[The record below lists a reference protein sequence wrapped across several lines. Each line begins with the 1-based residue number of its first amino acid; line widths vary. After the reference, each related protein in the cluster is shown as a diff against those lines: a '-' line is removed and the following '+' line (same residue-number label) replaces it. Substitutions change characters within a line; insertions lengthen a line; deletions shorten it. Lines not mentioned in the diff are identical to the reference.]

1 MNDLLSYLHVARE
14 LLLVCRLPPGPPA
27 EANQQTLVLAD
38 LLQSTMTT
46 WSLIMQWAS
55 QVIIA
60 ADLNLSRCSHLNLMR
75 HCYYVFDLLHSVE
88 RVAHH
93 CN

>member
-55 QVIIA
+55 
-60 ADLNLSRCSHLNLMR
+60 
-75 HCYYVFDLLHSVE
+75 
-88 RVAHH
+88 HH
-93 CN
+93 RGRLEFVQMLAPELDAT